1 MTRRPLLL
9 TAIVILSLSLGACNG
24 LSHECQACSELA
36 DGFTLTLC
44 TANVPVTETSDGAL
58 NCTPLNLPLPSN

>member
-9 TAIVILSLSLGACNG
+9 TALVILSLSLGACNG
-24 LSHECQACSELA
+24 LGHECRPCSELA
-36 DGFTLTLC
+36 NGFTLTLC
-44 TANVPVTETSDGAL
+44 AANVPVTETSDGAL